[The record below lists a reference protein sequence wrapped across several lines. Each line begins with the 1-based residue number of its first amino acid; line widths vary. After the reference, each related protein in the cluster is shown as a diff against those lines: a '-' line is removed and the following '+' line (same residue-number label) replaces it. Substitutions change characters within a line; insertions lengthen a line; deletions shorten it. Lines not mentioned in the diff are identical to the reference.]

1 MARDSNDVASNL
13 LQAKA
18 EGIALRA
25 KYLTP
30 QPGQAPGKHELAARN
45 LERSKAEGAALRA
58 KYLGQSGA
66 GSIAELGALK
76 ELPPS
81 PAE

>member
-13 LQAKA
+13 RQAKA

-30 QPGQAPGKHELAARN
+30 QPGQAPGKHELAAHN

-66 GSIAELGALK
+66 GSIAELGELK

-81 PAE
+81 PAQ